1 MRRVEWIIKRLAG
14 AVLTLFFVLTFNFVL
29 FRMLPGD
36 AVSNLARSPKLSVDA
51 KAEIAAQFGLD
62 KPMWQQYLIY
72 LRELAQ
78 GNLGVSWGTQQPVL
92 NELRDALLNT
102 LPLVLTGTLV
112 AIFFGILS
120 GLFSAW
126 RRGTKSEK
134 ANNLVA
140 MAFYS
145 MPSQWLGL
153 MLIFIF
159 SITLGWLPSGGDG
172 SDGNFLS
179 GGSFLDTETTGESI
193 IDYLI
198 HMLLPASTLALILY
212 GEYTLVVRS
221 SLLETMGEDYVMTA
235 KAKGL
240 PRKRILFH
248 HAMRNA
254 LLPTTTLVAL
264 SLGFI
269 AGGSILI
276 ETVFSWPGIGLLTYE
291 SLLERDYPMLQG
303 AFLTLAISVIFFNL
317 IADLVYFRLDPR
329 ISE

>member
-1 MRRVEWIIKRLAG
+1 
-14 AVLTLFFVLTFNFVL
+14 
-29 FRMLPGD
+29 
-36 AVSNLARSPKLSVDA
+36 
-51 KAEIAAQFGLD
+51 
-62 KPMWQQYLIY
+62 
-72 LRELAQ
+72 
-78 GNLGVSWGTQQPVL
+78 
-92 NELRDALLNT
+92 
-102 LPLVLTGTLV
+102 
-112 AIFFGILS
+112 
-120 GLFSAW
+120 
-126 RRGTKSEK
+126 
-134 ANNLVA
+134 
-140 MAFYS
+140 
-145 MPSQWLGL
+145 
-153 MLIFIF
+153 
-159 SITLGWLPSGGDG
+159 
-172 SDGNFLS
+172 
-179 GGSFLDTETTGESI
+179 
-193 IDYLI
+193 
-198 HMLLPASTLALILY
+198 MLLPAATLALILY

-240 PRKRILFH
+240 PRRRILFH

-303 AFLTLAISVIFFNL
+303 AFLTLAMSVIFFNL